1 MIQYKQTEKGRE
13 ILRVLFGV
21 EYFGYMNER
30 DLKFIEGIKEEG
42 FIYIPQFKE
51 FVVLRIK
58 SRFER

>member
-30 DLKFIEGIKEEG
+30 DLKFIMFNKLKMIQSDSK
-42 FIYIPQFKE
+42 
-51 FVVLRIK
+51 
-58 SRFER
+58 